1 MRKDLHLSRA
11 LSTHS
16 TTAIP
21 RTVGGEHCH
30 NVREFGATGDGDT
43 LDTMAIQAAIDAAHE
58 AGGGI
63 AYLPPGRYLSG
74 GIELRTNVTLH
85 LEAGATLL
93 GSTDLSDYPARVGPP
108 AHEDANQRHL
118 IFARGAE
125 NIAISGLGTVDG
137 QGQAFWEPADRP
149 ATPTEELWADVATH
163 DWKPIGDNDRPSPM
177 VELVECRNVR
187 IDGVTLLNS
196 PGWTL
201 RPIACDTVMIRG
213 IVIRNPIHGINT
225 DGIDPTA
232 CHNVLIADCD
242 IETGDDAICL
252 KSENPYGPLR
262 VTRNITVTNCVLS
275 CCCNGFKLG
284 TATRGGFENITFSN
298 SIIYNRDV
306 PLNQRVI
313 AGFAIEMVD
322 GGWIDGVCIANI
334 RMQNVRTPIFI
345 RLGNRGWGQPTP
357 TPGRLRGVKISG
369 VHATGVILTSSITGI
384 PGRPVEDVTL
394 SDIRIETDEG
404 GERSWTDSRVPEE
417 VASYPEARM
426 FGRLPAYGMY
436 IRHARD
442 VRLSDVDIRSTMP
455 DPRPL
460 LVTDDVERLSLR
472 SLTGTGPGPGTPLLD
487 LRDTRDCSLHGSTAP
502 HETDVYLRVSGGR
515 SAGISMVGND
525 LTRASTSLEVTTGV
539 PPDAVRCGGNL
550 R

>member
-1 MRKDLHLSRA
+1 MRNDLQ
-11 LSTHS
+11 LSTAPSTDS
-16 TTAIP
+16 TTAFP
-21 RTVGGEHCH
+21 RTVGHESWH
-30 NVREFGATGDGDT
+30 NAREFGATGDGET
-43 LDTMAIQAAIDAAHE
+43 LDTSAIQAAIDAAHA
-58 AGGGI
+58 AGGGV

-74 GIELRTNVTLH
+74 GIELKTNVTLH

-93 GSTDLSDYPARVGPP
+93 GSTNLSDYPPHEGPP

-118 IFARGAE
+118 IFARGAA

-149 ATPTEELWADVATH
+149 ARPELWADVATH
-163 DWKPIGDNDRPSPM
+163 DWRPIGDNDRPSPM

-187 IDGVTLLNS
+187 VDGVTLLNS

-298 SIIYNRDV
+298 SVIYNRDV

-322 GGWIDGVCIANI
+322 GGWIDGVSIANI

-357 TPGRLRGVKISG
+357 TPGRLRGIKISG
-369 VHATGVILTSSITGI
+369 VHATGAILTSSISGI
-384 PGRPVEDVTL
+384 PEQPVEDVAL

-404 GERSWTDSRVPEE
+404 GERSWTDARVPEE

-426 FGRLPAYGMY
+426 FGRLPAYGIY

-442 VRLSDVDIRSTMP
+442 VRLSDVVIRSTVP

-460 LVTDDVERLSLR
+460 LVTDDVVQLSLR
-472 SLTGTGPGPGTPLLD
+472 SLTGTGPGLGTPLLD
-487 LRDTRDCSLHGSTAP
+487 LRDTRDGSLHGSTAP
-502 HETDVYLRVSGGR
+502 HDTDIYLRVSGGR
-515 SAGISMVGND
+515 SADISMVGND
-525 LTRASTSLEVTTGV
+525 LTRAGTSLDVTAGV

-550 R
+550 Q